1 MTRSKCAIFRWAAWY
16 GAAVTVLGLAAAPAV
31 AQWKPQKPIRFI
43 VPFAAGAA
51 TDITARTISD
61 RLAAALGQAVV
72 IENQGAASGIVGTEH
87 GARAAADGY
96 TWTLAHDPPFTILP
110 HLRSLPYD
118 PLKDFEP
125 VSMIANIPMVLVVR
139 PALPVNTIQELLTL
153 ARAQPGKLT
162 IASSGSGATSHLA
175 SELFKYETRI
185 DLLHVPYKGQAQAV
199 TDVLGGQV
207 DMVFSSFG
215 PVIGHIKSG
224 KLKALGI
231 SVPRRFESIPQV
243 PTISESGVPGF
254 DFSVWTGIAVPAGT
268 PQAVRDQINSAVTR
282 ALAAPE
288 VRERFTALGYEAV
301 GGDAEVLR
309 KKIADDYAKWRTVLK
324 TANVKLD

>member
-1 MTRSKCAIFRWAAWY
+1 MRPKTHLGIWAAWAS
-16 GAAVTVLGLAAAPAV
+16 GAATAIAIAAFPV
-31 AQWKPQKPIRFI
+31 AADWKPQKPIRFI
-43 VPFAAGAA
+43 VPFAPGAA

-61 RLAAALGQAVV
+61 RLAASLGQPLV
-72 IENQGAASGIVGTEH
+72 IENQGTASGIVGTDH
-87 GARAAADGY
+87 GAKAAADGY

-110 HLRSLPYD
+110 HLRTLPYD

-139 PALPVNTIQELLTL
+139 PTLPVNNIQELLTM

-175 SELFKYETRI
+175 AELFKYETKI

-207 DMVFSSFG
+207 DMIFSSFG
-215 PVIGHIKSG
+215 PVIPHIKAG
-224 KLKALGI
+224 KLKALGV
-231 SVPRRFESIPQV
+231 SVPRRFASIAQV

-254 DFSVWTGIAVPAGT
+254 DFSVWTGIAMPVGT
-268 PQAVRDQINSAVTR
+268 PREIRDQVNAAVTK
-282 ALAAPE
+282 ALEAPE
-288 VRERFTALGYEAV
+288 VRERFATLGYEPV
-301 GGDAEVLR
+301 GGSADVLR
-309 KKIADDYAKWRTVLK
+309 KKIGDDYAKWRTVLK
-324 TANVKLD
+324 AANIKLD